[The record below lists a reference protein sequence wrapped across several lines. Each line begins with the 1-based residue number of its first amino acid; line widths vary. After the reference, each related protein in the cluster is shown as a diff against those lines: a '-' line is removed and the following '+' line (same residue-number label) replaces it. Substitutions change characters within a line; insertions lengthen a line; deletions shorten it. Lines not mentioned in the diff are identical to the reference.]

1 MEASREDSSGL
12 EEGYQL
18 HSHLCILLASQK
30 QRVQCSE
37 SLLCSAGCC
46 GRTAA
51 AAASQPA
58 DCWHRQNT
66 GRGNVGAFFFF
77 FSLSLGFF
85 VQEPHPAA
93 CWWHHAF
100 SLSSLRPSFSCF
112 PPSLCP
118 DVLIPNICTCWRCVF
133 HRRRR
138 LGSCVCRRGKKA
150 APRLSTAFTITIVSL
165 VSLGPVPFAQALL
178 FGRFFSTS
186 YTIYTER
193 TLQQEHISNID
204 VTRAASGCS
213 ILLFSG

>member
-1 MEASREDSSGL
+1 MKTARGWRRVTGSTVISASYLPLRNNVSSVQRL
-12 EEGYQL
+12 
-18 HSHLCILLASQK
+18 SCVLLD
-30 QRVQCSE
+30 
-37 SLLCSAGCC
+37 
-46 GRTAA
+46 AA
-51 AAASQPA
+51 VEPPPPPASQPA

-77 FSLSLGFF
+77 FFSLGFF

-112 PPSLCP
+112 SPSLCP

-138 LGSCVCRRGKKA
+138 LGSCVRRRGKKA

-165 VSLGPVPFAQALL
+165 VSLGPVPSAQALL
-178 FGRFFSTS
+178 FGRFFFHKL
-186 YTIYTER
+186 YN
-193 TLQQEHISNID
+193 LH
-204 VTRAASGCS
+204 RAYITAGTH
-213 ILLFSG
+213 F

>member
-1 MEASREDSSGL
+1 MFCWMLRSNRRRRR
-12 EEGYQL
+12 QP
-18 HSHLCILLASQK
+18 
-30 QRVQCSE
+30 
-37 SLLCSAGCC
+37 
-46 GRTAA
+46 
-51 AAASQPA
+51 ASQPA

-77 FSLSLGFF
+77 FFSLGFF

-138 LGSCVCRRGKKA
+138 LGSCVSPA
-150 APRLSTAFTITIVSL
+150 ALHRVYNHNRLSCLSRPGSICAGSL
-165 VSLGPVPFAQALL
+165 VWS
-178 FGRFFSTS
+178 FFFHKL
-186 YTIYTER
+186 YN
-193 TLQQEHISNID
+193 LH
-204 VTRAASGCS
+204 RAYNTAGTH
-213 ILLFSG
+213 F

>member
-1 MEASREDSSGL
+1 MKTARGWRRVTGSTVISASYLPLRNNVSSVQRL
-12 EEGYQL
+12 
-18 HSHLCILLASQK
+18 SCVLLD
-30 QRVQCSE
+30 
-37 SLLCSAGCC
+37 
-46 GRTAA
+46 AA
-51 AAASQPA
+51 VEPPPPPASQPA

-77 FSLSLGFF
+77 FSLWGFLFRSHILQHVGGTTPFLSL
-85 VQEPHPAA
+85 
-93 CWWHHAF
+93 
-100 SLSSLRPSFSCF
+100 PSFSCF
-112 PPSLCP
+112 SPSLCP

-138 LGSCVCRRGKKA
+138 LGSCVRRRGKKA

-165 VSLGPVPFAQALL
+165 VSLGPVPSAQAIL
-178 FGRFFSTS
+178 FGRLFSTS

-193 TLQQEHISNID
+193 TIQQEHISNID